1 MRKKTPIIEVI
12 ETLRNVSIW
21 KESGL
26 KIVFTNGCFD
36 LLHPGHIAYLEEAK
50 ALGDKLIVAI
60 NSDSSVERLK
70 GAGRPIYILSDR
82 VQMLSSLT
90 FVDLVVTF
98 ETDTPL
104 ALIEKIQPHVLVK
117 GGDYKTEN
125 IVGAKFV
132 IKSGGMVKTLTFEKG
147 YSTTEIIKKIKNS

>member
-1 MRKKTPIIEVI
+1 MI